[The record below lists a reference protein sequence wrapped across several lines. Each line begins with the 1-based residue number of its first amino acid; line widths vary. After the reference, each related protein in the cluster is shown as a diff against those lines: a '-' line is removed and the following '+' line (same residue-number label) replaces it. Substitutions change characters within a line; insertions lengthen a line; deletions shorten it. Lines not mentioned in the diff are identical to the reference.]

1 MKAKEICA
9 KGFKS
14 MLTIISPM
22 LNTRVLYYVKFHK
35 RLDFNNPVTL
45 NDECV
50 SQGVLYGAS
59 TCVG

>member
-22 LNTRVLYYVKFHK
+22 LNTRV
-35 RLDFNNPVTL
+35 
-45 NDECV
+45 